1 MLVDTNFQVLTI
13 LTKKSILEVDQDWK
27 QKSVTE
33 FVSLKSFYN
42 GNILHYFT
50 EAAEVNAEGHNIK

>member
-13 LTKKSILEVDQDWK
+13 LTKKSILEVDQDRK

-42 GNILHYFT
+42 GNIVHYFT
-50 EAAEVNAEGHNIK
+50 EAAEVNAEGLNIK